1 MAKYAYVWLNKYAFF
16 PVSFYEGLKLF
27 LNKKLETSE
36 IKWEM
41 IYQRTRGD
49 ILLNISVLGAPS
61 LILPAH
67 PSISP
72 GWMKCHFYGLS
83 DYPMYISVT
92 EMIPP

>member
-1 MAKYAYVWLNKYAFF
+1 MYYFQ
-16 PVSFYEGLKLF
+16 SFYEGLKLF

-41 IYQRTRGD
+41 IYQEPEM
-49 ILLNISVLGAPS
+49 ISYWIFQFWGAPS

-72 GWMKCHFYGLS
+72 GWMKCHFYELS